1 MLTQGQKREFVE
13 QGYLKIPG
21 VVPQVM
27 IEAARR
33 KVYHSIGNVGMG
45 GETWRRAGADTSVRS

>member
-1 MLTQGQKREFVE
+1 MLTQQQKRDFAE
-13 QGYLKIPG
+13 QGFLHVSG

-33 KVYHSIGNVGMG
+33 KVYHSIGNVGIG
-45 GETWRRAGADTSVRS
+45 GEL